1 MLKDGENIINCFKLL
16 DTDFHIVA
24 ILFKCYLCT
33 LWSDNIIKLKN
44 TNWEFHICFDHIHV
58 FFQLSLDPFCFPIN
72 PSLCV
77 SFIFNTHQDQFVLFR
92 CFWMCGLPLEC
103 DRLIR
108 DYTRRENV
116 ISFAPQ
122 LTMLIA
128 SWSRLGFPSPTHISK
143 LGFGLCWLSQDL
155 CT

>member
-1 MLKDGENIINCFKLL
+1 MLKDGENIIKCFKLL

-33 LWSDNIIKLKN
+33 LWSYNIIKLKS
-44 TNWEFHICFDHIHV
+44 TNCLRVSYMFRSYSHLLPTF
-58 FFQLSLDPFCFPIN
+58 LRPILL
-72 PSLCV
+72 PYQPIFVCV

-108 DYTRRENV
+108 DYTPRENV

-128 SWSRLGFPSPTHISK
+128 FCPRLGFPSPTHIFK
-143 LGFGLCWLSQDL
+143 LGFGLC
-155 CT
+155 